1 MLEAHRDE
9 LHNLAEALLKYESLN
24 REEVD
29 LIMAG
34 KPLNKATVSEL
45 LDAEKKKTVAVD
57 DNRPDPAKAD
67 RADDDNRSPGLMPS
81 PA

>member
-1 MLEAHRDE
+1 
-9 LHNLAEALLKYESLN
+9 
-24 REEVD
+24 
-29 LIMAG
+29 MAG

-67 RADDDNRSPGLMPS
+67 RADDDHAPGLIPS